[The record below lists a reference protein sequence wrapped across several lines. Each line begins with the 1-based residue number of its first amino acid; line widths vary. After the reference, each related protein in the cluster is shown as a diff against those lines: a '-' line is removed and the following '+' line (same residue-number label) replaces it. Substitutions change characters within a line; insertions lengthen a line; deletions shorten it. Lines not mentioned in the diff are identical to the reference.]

1 MERIRVFRNVTSRR
15 NRMKSGSLYTA
26 IVTVILWSFAGSAAW
41 PLFAQQENIDLV
53 LHPGHASV
61 IRNETVVKKVAIA
74 DPEIADATVI
84 SAHQILLIGK
94 TAGVTSLIVWDENM
108 AYVTYTVSVKPE
120 RASHQ
125 IMLEVKFLEV
135 NKSALKEFGSDFLIK
150 GMKAGSRSA
159 DIGSFGGKV
168 SQPSDPLL
176 LGNTVDMFLAIPTE
190 NFSMILKALQENN
203 MLTVLASPTLSAISG
218 SDAEFLAGG
227 EFPIPIVSGSMGTQ
241 TVTIVFKEYGVKLK
255 FTPTILDSQV
265 VNIAVHAEVSSLD
278 FENGVTLS
286 GFQIPSL
293 VTRKAQS
300 TVELKEGE
308 HLIIGGLFSSETAE
322 TISKIPLLGDIP
334 ILGKLFSSR
343 KFQKKESELL
353 ISLSPRIN
361 TSVSANEIPESLS
374 L

>member
-1 MERIRVFRNVTSRR
+1 
-15 NRMKSGSLYTA
+15 MKSGSNIRIAVVTA
-26 IVTVILWSFAGSAAW
+26 AVIALTVSVAY
-41 PLFAQQENIDLV
+41 PLFGQQKRVDLL
-53 LHPGHASV
+53 LHPGQANV
-61 IRNETVVKKVAIA
+61 ITSEAPVKKVAIA

-94 TAGVTSLIVWDENM
+94 TVGTTNFIVWDEEM
-108 AYVTYTVSVKPE
+108 QYAKYTVNVRQE

-125 IMLEVKFLEV
+125 IMLEVRFLEV

-150 GMKAGSRSA
+150 GMKAGSQSV
-159 DIGSFGGKV
+159 DVHSYGGKV
-168 SQPSDPLL
+168 GEPGDPLL
-176 LGNTVDMFLAIPTE
+176 LGNTVDMFLAIPTQ

-203 MLTVLASPTLSAISG
+203 LLTVLASPTLSAISG
-218 SDAEFLAGG
+218 SEAEFLAGG

-241 TVTIVFKEYGVKLK
+241 TVTIVFKEYGVRLK
-255 FTPTILDSQV
+255 FLPTILDSQIV
-265 VNIAVHAEVSSLD
+265 HIGVNAEVSSLD

-286 GFQIPSL
+286 GFEIPSL

-322 TISKIPLLGDIP
+322 TISKIPLLGSIP
-334 ILGKLFSSR
+334 ILGKLFSS
-343 KFQKKESELL
+343 KKYQQKESELL

-361 TSVSANEIPESLS
+361 RSLSADEIPESLS
-374 L
+374 LSKTRGGE